1 MPINYNPSVGE
12 VLQCDFGDNY
22 PRTSTGAPDTSSLN
36 TNTRLPP
43 EMVKNRL
50 VVVLNGKMTGGC
62 LVVPVS
68 ATQSQSTTTSKY
80 HVPIDGKLIQGHD
93 FFASDVDCWALGE
106 QVQQV
111 SKLRL
116 RPFHPDPSMKLVVPS
131 ELVTKIQRAVVK
143 AINAGSLLAADTTA
157 TAPTGATVTSSPPQ
171 APLNALGAAMLAA
184 QTKQAAVQPTPAA
197 PAAMALE
204 QKAVQGQVGPSDG
217 KAAA

>member
-1 MPINYNPSVGE
+1 MPIKYNPTVGE

-22 PRTSTGAPDTSSLN
+22 PRKPTGEPDINLLS

-62 LVVPVS
+62 LVVPIS

-80 HVPIDGKLIQGHD
+80 HVPIDGKLILGHD

-116 RPFHPDPSMKLVVPS
+116 RPFHADPSMKLVLPS

-143 AINAGSLLAADTTA
+143 SINAGSLLVADGAVTSPAGSTKA
-157 TAPTGATVTSSPPQ
+157 PSLSKAPTSAI
-171 APLNALGAAMLAA
+171 GAAMFAA
-184 QTKQAAVQPTPAA
+184 KTKQAAVQPPATPDSKEAA
-197 PAAMALE
+197 
-204 QKAVQGQVGPSDG
+204 
-217 KAAA
+217 

>member
-1 MPINYNPSVGE
+1 MPINYNPTVGE

-22 PRTSTGAPDTSSLN
+22 PRTPTGEPDTSLLS

-62 LVVPVS
+62 MVVPIS
-68 ATQSQSTTTSKY
+68 ATQSHSTTTSKY
-80 HVPIDGKLIQGHD
+80 HVPIDGKLILGHD

-106 QVQQV
+106 QLQQV

-116 RPFHPDPSMKLVVPS
+116 RPFHADASMKLVMPS

-143 AINAGSLLAADTTA
+143 AINAGSLLVADGAFTA
-157 TAPTGATVTSSPPQ
+157 LAGATNASPPSH
-171 APLNALGAAMLAA
+171 APMNALGAAMFAA
-184 QTKQAAVQPTPAA
+184 KTKHAAIQSPA
-197 PAAMALE
+197 PPGDKEAA
-204 QKAVQGQVGPSDG
+204 
-217 KAAA
+217 